1 MRKSVPRR
9 RLGTKSLMNKCAR
22 SRLRSLPVLTLWF
35 AVLSSCQPETASVR
49 DDLTAYMDQARLWA
63 ATEAEINNAI
73 ASARRDQFVHDDFV
87 LETIRPAIGVARE
100 YVVELERYEPQSSAL
115 AQVHQGYIE
124 SWRAHEFA
132 LVSVVDAVERQ
143 DYIQLSQA
151 NGELL
156 EAQRSV
162 SDVLAALARLLRE
175 AGLAPDT
182 PPGRP
187 LEPPSQGFSVDPSS

>member
-1 MRKSVPRR
+1 
-9 RLGTKSLMNKCAR
+9 MNRCAR
-22 SRLRSLPVLTLWF
+22 SRLLSVPVLCLWF
-35 AVLSSCQPETASVR
+35 AGLPGCLPEAVSVQ

-63 ATEAEINNAI
+63 ATEAKINNAI
-73 ASARRDQFVHDDFV
+73 ASAREDQFVHDDFV
-87 LETIRPAIGVARE
+87 LETMRPAVGVARE
-100 YVVELERYEPQSSAL
+100 YVVELERYEPKSPAL

-143 DYIQLSQA
+143 DYVQLSRA
-151 NGELL
+151 NDELL

-182 PPGRP
+182 PTGRP
-187 LEPPSQGFSVDPSS
+187 LTPPREGFSIDPSA

>member
-1 MRKSVPRR
+1 MSRR
-9 RLGTKSLMNKCAR
+9 AR
-22 SRLRSLPVLTLWF
+22 SRLLSVPVLCLWCVVLPGCLPE
-35 AVLSSCQPETASVR
+35 AVSVQ

-63 ATEAEINNAI
+63 ATEAKINNAI
-73 ASARRDQFVHDDFV
+73 ASARKDQFVHDDFV
-87 LETIRPAIGVARE
+87 LETMRPAVGVARE
-100 YVVELERYEPQSSAL
+100 YVVELERYEPKSPAL

-143 DYIQLSQA
+143 DYVQLSRA
-151 NGELL
+151 NDELL

-182 PPGRP
+182 PTGRP
-187 LEPPSQGFSVDPSS
+187 LTPPREGFSIDPSA